1 METTI
6 KEAPILRKM
15 PNGYK
20 QITKK
25 KWKQKRQRF
34 IRFRANLSIFYLT
47 IVIKHLEQLVVP
59 KISLSILL
67 YVTALWCFFTLHMP
81 VEKLTIGNLNSAGF

>member
-6 KEAPILRKM
+6 KEVPILRKM

-25 KWKQKRQRF
+25 KAETKATTV
-34 IRFRANLSIFYLT
+34 IRFKANLSIFYLT
-47 IVIKHLEQLVVP
+47 IVIKHSEQLVVP